1 MKSLPLPACAWPVR
15 TLDATEL
22 AADRCKLLKL
32 ESKIRYEQERQQL
45 QQQFSARRSS
55 KEAQA
60 LLAGSS
66 STAGGQPAA
75 AAAAAAGKPRWRQQL
90 EQVLAVNALRGRRLV
105 EKVVELGMI
114 SLPSPFQVG
123 RRDDSTCESYAGTN
137 VYGMLQVQ
145 CPRHVPY
152 AACLAANCAM
162 FGSALC
168 APMTRAG
175 SGKVM

>member
-1 MKSLPLPACAWPVR
+1 LPACAWCRR

-66 STAGGQPAA
+66 STLGGQPAA
-75 AAAAAAGKPRWRQQL
+75 AAAAAAAAKPQWRQQL
-90 EQVLAVNALRGRRLV
+90 EQVLAVNVLRGRRLL

-114 SLPSPFQVG
+114 SLPSPFQVRG
-123 RRDDSTCESYAGTN
+123 EVRQQRRIHCRA
-137 VYGMLQVQ
+137 QFAWVQ
-145 CPRHVPY
+145 
-152 AACLAANCAM
+152 
-162 FGSALC
+162 FSA
-168 APMTRAG
+168 
-175 SGKVM
+175 